1 MYSSWYILGPIE
13 DFHHELETYIL
24 KNFRKYL
31 HYQICYVMIICF
43 IKCILGQFI
52 SKCLGW
58 FIFSEL
64 NIKIYFAIDLVLQ
77 PRQNLHFRFIEVLCK
92 AVDNAMTV
100 TVNFIYLKILF
111 FRNSL
116 FFDSLFLDII
126 VNREDIEIIF

>member
-1 MYSSWYILGPIE
+1 MSWSYVLSNVYLVSSFRSALGA
-13 DFHHELETYIL
+13 
-24 KNFRKYL
+24 
-31 HYQICYVMIICF
+31 
-43 IKCILGQFI
+43 
-52 SKCLGW
+52 
-58 FIFSEL
+58 IFSEL